1 MQKSHITQ
9 TAMTD
14 LPQEECTVW
23 ILAPDSNETGH
34 YVMHKTRDWGNGEEM
49 PVKLFFSRYPQGKF
63 KVLAFSPYMLFN
75 EKGLGMVDTSAPKT
89 TDDAPDLK
97 CLKIGTTM
105 NRVVHNCATVQEA
118 LKTLDGFTK
127 DGVTN
132 PRHEN
137 YMLCDAHDA
146 AIVEL
151 SPRHIACRHV
161 ANGFAV
167 HTNHHILQE
176 MLSLSQG
183 KLEGLIK
190 SATRMMI
197 TQDALAKSY
206 QAHGKITLE
215 DTLALSRCQDK
226 ENYPDTCPFRD
237 SSVCAVDYIPEGD
250 SPDLLGT
257 LRICP
262 GPPRYTIAIPVS
274 MGITDIPAVLRNGD
288 FGKRSY
294 EIKRKYLD
302 DDTILVRF
310 QEMEQ
315 RFWKNYLDTI
325 AQAKELL
332 ALKQPEAFRMMVQS
346 LLDKQVAEAYALLE
360 NLLND

>member
-1 MQKSHITQ
+1 MRKSLVTQ

-34 YVMHKTRDWGNGEEM
+34 YVMHKTRDWGNGEEI
-49 PVKLFFSRYPQGKF
+49 PVNLFFSRYPQGKY

-75 EKGLGMVDTSAPKT
+75 EKGLGMVDTSAPIT

-105 NRVVHNCATVQEA
+105 NRVVHNCANVQEA
-118 LKTLDGFTK
+118 LEMLDGFTK

-146 AIVEL
+146 VIVEL
-151 SPRHIACRHV
+151 SPRHIACHNI

-167 HTNHHILQE
+167 HTNHHIYQE
-176 MLSLSQG
+176 MLHLSQG
-183 KLEGLIK
+183 KLEGIIK
-190 SATRMMI
+190 SATRMVI
-197 TQDALAKSY
+197 TQDALAKSF
-206 QAHGKITLE
+206 QEHGKITLE
-215 DTLALSRCQDK
+215 DTLALSRYQDK

-237 SSVCAVDYIPEGD
+237 SSVCALDYIPDGD
-250 SPDLLGT
+250 YPGLLGT

-274 MGITDIPAVLRNGD
+274 MGIINIPAVLRNGD

-302 DDTILVRF
+302 DDTILVKF

-315 RFWKNYLDTI
+315 RFWKNYLYTI
-325 AQAKELL
+325 DQAKEHL
-332 ALKQPEAFRMMVQS
+332 AQNQPESFRTMVQS

-360 NLLND
+360 TLLK